1 VTCINEPVS
10 WPRLESYAAGGL
22 DAGAAAAIAAH
33 LDACA
38 ACRGCLERLRADVVV
53 LPPLPAAVAAPRR
66 ARRFGRT
73 AWLGAGGVALA
84 AAVVLLLVRPPGREL
99 ARSRTHVKGAGD
111 VALEVVRERDGAVAY
126 DPTSF
131 RPGDR
136 FKVRITCD
144 PSSSVWA
151 DVVVFQGDE
160 PASFPLPASPIPC
173 GNAVTLP
180 GAFGIDGAEPALVC
194 VALDAGGAPDRA
206 AVAAGRGRAG
216 GQLACAAL
224 APGE

>member
-1 VTCINEPVS
+1 MTCMGEPVS
-10 WPRLESYAAGGL
+10 WPRLESYAADGL
-22 DAGAAAAIAAH
+22 DARAAAAIAGH
-33 LDACA
+33 LEACE
-38 ACRGCLERLRADVVV
+38 ACRACLERLRADVVA
-53 LPPLPAAVAAPRR
+53 LPPLPAAAPAPRR
-66 ARRFGRT
+66 ARRF
-73 AWLGAGGVALA
+73 AWLGVGGSLALA
-84 AAVVLLLVRPPGREL
+84 AAVILLLVRPPGREL
-99 ARSRTHVKGAGD
+99 ARLRTRVKGAGD
-111 VALEVVRERDGAVAY
+111 VILEVVRERDGGVAY

-131 RPGDR
+131 RAGDR
-136 FKVRITCD
+136 FKLRITCD

-180 GAFGIDGAEPALVC
+180 GAFAIDGAAPALVC
-194 VALDAGGAPDRA
+194 VALDATGAPDRA
-206 AVAAGRGRAG
+206 AVAAGRGRTG